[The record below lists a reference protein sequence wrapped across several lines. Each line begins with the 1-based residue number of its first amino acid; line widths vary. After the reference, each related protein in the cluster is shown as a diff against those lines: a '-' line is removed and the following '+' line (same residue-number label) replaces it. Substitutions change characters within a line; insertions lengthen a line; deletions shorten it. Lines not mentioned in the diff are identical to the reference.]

1 MRARRRLGSTVAFVL
16 AVSASSGAGHDTSA
30 ILTDNEAV
38 AGSMSTATC
47 FPPSDLV
54 PPSVG
59 ASVIAKTTPYLPGYI
74 RQGGTYYVY
83 ASVADGGCSPS
94 GVASVSANVSTV
106 TTGQTTV
113 ALASGS
119 FSAGGVSYTHRSGS
133 LTANAA
139 LTAGAKAYTI
149 TATDVAGNG
158 TTQSGFSVTVDNTR
172 PVGAD
177 VQTTNGGGTLG
188 KPELGDGMTLT
199 YSETL
204 DPESVL
210 SGWTGAATNVV
221 VRITQNAGG
230 DVLTVRNAAN
240 TAQLPMG
247 SINLTGTAYVTT
259 TRDFG
264 ASGTSST
271 MIQSGSTITITLGT
285 ASGTTGTQATTGVM
299 AWTPTTTVTDR
310 AGNTCMT
317 TVATE
322 TGAADV
328 DF

>member
-1 MRARRRLGSTVAFVL
+1 MRAGRRLGSTVAFLL
-16 AVSASSGAGHDTSA
+16 AASAFSGAGHDTPA
-30 ILTDNEAV
+30 ILTDAETV
-38 AGSMSTATC
+38 AASLSTAAC
-47 FPPSDLV
+47 FPPSDV
-54 PPSVG
+54 VAPSVG

-74 RQGGTYYVY
+74 HQGGTYYVY

-94 GVASVSANVSTV
+94 GVASVSADASTV

-119 FSAGGVSYTHRSGS
+119 FTAGGVSYTHRSAS
-133 LTANAA
+133 LTANTS
-139 LTAGAKAYTI
+139 LTAGAKAYTL

-158 TTQSGFSVTVDNTR
+158 ATQSGISVTVDNSR

-177 VQTTNGGGTLG
+177 VQTTNGGGTPG
-188 KPELGDGMTLT
+188 KPELGDSMTLT
-199 YSETL
+199 YSETV

-210 SGWTGAATNVV
+210 TGWTGAAMNVV
-221 VRITQNAGG
+221 IRITQNAGG
-230 DVLTVRNAAN
+230 DVLTVRNGAN
-240 TAQLPMG
+240 TTQLPIG
-247 SINLTGTAYVTT
+247 SINLIGTAYVTT
-259 TRDFG
+259 TRNFG

-271 MIQSGSTITITLGT
+271 LIQSGSTITITLGT
-285 ASGTTGTQATTGVM
+285 PSGTTGTQATTAVM

-310 AGNTCMT
+310 AGNPCMT

-322 TGAADV
+322 TGAADI